1 MSYPNGYL
9 NPTLSHEQQNNEINE
24 KVEVEQQKERRG
36 TYKKLPVDAI
46 INYEKQ
52 TAELLSKNP
61 ESLSEAE
68 KILLGEI
75 DTINKRANEYRIA
88 IAKAK
93 AEAEAEAQ
101 AKASTSNGGNKKKDT
116 YTVKELKTIASR
128 NNIKTTK
135 KLNGKTVPLNKKGL
149 VAKLKRNKVI

>member
-9 NPTLSHEQQNNEINE
+9 NPTLSQEQKNKEINE
-24 KVEVEQQKERRG
+24 KVEVEQLKERR

-75 DTINKRANEYRIA
+75 YTINKRANEYRIPN
-88 IAKAK
+88 
-93 AEAEAEAQ
+93 
-101 AKASTSNGGNKKKDT
+101 SNSK
-116 YTVKELKTIASR
+116 SR
-128 NNIKTTK
+128 
-135 KLNGKTVPLNKKGL
+135 G
-149 VAKLKRNKVI
+149 KRNSLNIEWRK